1 MPAFPLG
8 ECVSHERDERHQP
21 QVRDSP
27 RYRRDIPPTEISQR
41 CRRETAAMPPTETA
55 DPARG
60 RGAPPASSRESRLQL
75 CECAAPI
82 HSSAVNRY
90 AEQSLLVYVCDAA
103 SRRGWRQR
111 TGCAL
116 ACEPHSQDEYGTGCS
131 PSSFRSY
138 ERPAAAF
145 HYNCQPRGSR
155 GRALVLL
162 ARSGYRP
169 GAQAEAQRTR
179 TSMGERSGL
188 LS

>member
-1 MPAFPLG
+1 MHMLHVLSYLP
-8 ECVSHERDERHQP
+8 HT
-21 QVRDSP
+21 
-27 RYRRDIPPTEISQR
+27 Y
-41 CRRETAAMPPTETA
+41 
-55 DPARG
+55 PARKESN
-60 RGAPPASSRESRLQL
+60 AYNTKSLSSDT
-75 CECAAPI
+75 PI
-82 HSSAVNRY
+82 
-90 AEQSLLVYVCDAA
+90 CF
-103 SRRGWRQR
+103 
-111 TGCAL
+111 
-116 ACEPHSQDEYGTGCS
+116 S

-155 GRALVLL
+155 GRAFVLL